1 MEDWEWQG
9 SEHMAT
15 SLVTKETS
23 TISPFTYGG
32 VISRGESGIID

>member
-15 SLVTKETS
+15 SLDTRKKSNT
-23 TISPFTYGG
+23 SPFIDGG
-32 VISRGESGIID
+32 VISRGKCGFIN